1 MVEKR
6 DLNLI
11 DTALDPSVTNAFFLG
26 EILKLD
32 GIEAEVHEI
41 LESSHDNTI
50 LHRFCRGQRFH
61 QQPEIL

>member
-6 DLNLI
+6 DLNLLE
-11 DTALDPSVTNAFFLG
+11 TALDPSVPDAFFLG

-32 GIEAEVHEI
+32 GIEAKVHEV
-41 LESSHDNTI
+41 LESSHGNTI
-50 LHRFCRGQRFH
+50 LHRVCRGQRFH